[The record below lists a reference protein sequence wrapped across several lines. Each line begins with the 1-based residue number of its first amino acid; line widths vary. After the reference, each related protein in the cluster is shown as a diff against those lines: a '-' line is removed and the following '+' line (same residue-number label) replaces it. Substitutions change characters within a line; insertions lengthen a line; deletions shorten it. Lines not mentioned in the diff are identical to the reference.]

1 MFREPTKKS
10 AKGRNSAISH
20 LWRFGAPCPPH
31 RITERVSATGDNQPE
46 SGAVLE
52 AKGEQFDG
60 SDPKDQDCECHRIVF
75 EPNAHHIPPFRY
87 LAIPRGPVRV
97 LGLGR
102 NAVSIAMSGNRTRF
116 QTL

>member
-10 AKGRNSAISH
+10 AKSRNSAISH

-75 EPNAHHIPPFRY
+75 EPNTHHV
-87 LAIPRGPVRV
+87 PRFCDPSRPGQSRGGSV
-97 LGLGR
+97 
-102 NAVSIAMSGNRTRF
+102 AMPSS
-116 QTL
+116 

>member
-1 MFREPTKKS
+1 M
-10 AKGRNSAISH
+10 AV
-20 LWRFGAPCPPH
+20 WGALPATPYY
-31 RITERVSATGDNQPE
+31 RTTGDNQPE

-52 AKGEQFDG
+52 AEGEQFDG